1 MTKIPYT
8 TRRRLRKLFNFISFN
23 LLFFALYL
31 NFIKK
36 DTPVEPNTMLTPPKE
51 AVSIQEKSV
60 NSQKGI

>member
-1 MTKIPYT
+1 MTKIPYS
-8 TRRRLRKLFNFISFN
+8 TRRRLRRLFNFISFN

-36 DTPVEPNTMLTPPKE
+36 DTPVEPNTKLSPPKE
-51 AVSIQEKSV
+51 AVTIQEKTG